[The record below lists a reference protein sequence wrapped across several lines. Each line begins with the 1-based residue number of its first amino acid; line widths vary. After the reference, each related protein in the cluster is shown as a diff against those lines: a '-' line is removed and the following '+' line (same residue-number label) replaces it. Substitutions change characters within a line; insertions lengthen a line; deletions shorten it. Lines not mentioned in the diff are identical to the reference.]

1 MRRLW
6 TRGICV
12 KGFAQ
17 NDTIAAQATPTGEGG
32 VAIVRISG
40 PACREVLTR
49 VFAAENGRPLAPR
62 RLTFGQILDGESAI
76 DEAMAVL
83 MPAPHSY
90 TREDVAEIQ
99 CHGSQA
105 LVSRILALLL
115 RAGARMAA
123 PGEFTYRA
131 FLNGRID
138 LAQAEAVMRM
148 IRAGSERAMRSAHR
162 QMEGGVSS
170 FVRQAREA
178 ITEVLAG
185 LSAAVDFPDEIEE
198 TLASGQISERCAD
211 IAARLRAACDAR
223 AGRID
228 DEGLRV
234 VLAGR
239 PNAGKST
246 LLNALV
252 GGERAIVTDVPG
264 TTRDTLTESITVRG
278 VRIVLTDTAGLRDTD
293 DPVERIGVTRARQA
307 IEQADVRALVL
318 DASLPLTSEDRDA
331 LGGLSPQ
338 LIVLTKGDLP
348 TSVGEEE
355 ILAQF
360 PGVPAIMV
368 CARTGEGMELLRDAL
383 TSFAPE
389 EAGESCALTQARH
402 VEAALRACDSLDDA
416 VRAIADGYPL
426 DMAAIDLSAA
436 LDALGEITGETM
448 RESVIDE
455 VFSRFCVG
463 K

>member
-1 MRRLW
+1 MESFRRH
-6 TRGICV
+6 
-12 KGFAQ
+12 
-17 NDTIAAQATPTGEGG
+17 DTIAAQATPPGEGG
-32 VAIVRISG
+32 IAIVRVSG
-40 PACREVLTR
+40 PACREVLSR
-49 VFAAENGRPLAPR
+49 VFAARNGQPLLPR
-62 RLTFGQILDGESAI
+62 RLTFGHILDGEEVV

-90 TREDVAEIQ
+90 TREDVGELH

-105 LVSRILALLL
+105 LVARVLALLL
-115 RAGARMAA
+115 RSGARMAA

-131 FLNGRID
+131 FIGGRVD
-138 LAQAEAVMRM
+138 LSQAEAVMRM

-170 FVRQAREA
+170 FVHEAREA
-178 ITEVLAG
+178 ITALLAA
-185 LSAAVDFPDEIEE
+185 LSAAVDFPDEVEE
-198 TLASGQISERCAD
+198 SLASEEVSRGCAA
-211 IAARLRAACDAR
+211 IAARLRAACDPR
-223 AGRID
+223 AGRIE

-234 VLAGR
+234 ALAGR

-264 TTRDTLTESITVRG
+264 TTRDTLTERICVNG
-278 VRIVLTDTAGLRDTD
+278 VSIVLTDTAGLRETD
-293 DPVERIGVTRARQA
+293 DPVERIGVSRARQA
-307 IEQADVRALVL
+307 IAQADVLALVL
-318 DASLPLTSEDRDA
+318 DASVPFGAEDEEA
-331 LGGLSPQ
+331 LGGLTPQ
-338 LIVLTKGDLP
+338 LLVLSKGDLP
-348 TSVGEEE
+348 ARVGEEE
-355 ILAQF
+355 LRRRF
-360 PGVPAIMV
+360 PDVPGVIV
-368 CARTGEGMELLRDAL
+368 CAQTGEGMDALRDAL
-383 TSFAPE
+383 ASFAPE
-389 EAGESCALTQARH
+389 EATESGALTQARH
-402 VEAALRACDSLDDA
+402 VEAALRACASLDDA
-416 VRAIADGYPL
+416 VHAIAEGFPL

>member
-1 MRRLW
+1 MESFRRH
-6 TRGICV
+6 
-12 KGFAQ
+12 
-17 NDTIAAQATPTGEGG
+17 DTIAAQATPPGEGG
-32 VAIVRISG
+32 IAIVRVSG
-40 PACREVLTR
+40 PACREVLSR
-49 VFAAENGRPLAPR
+49 VFAARNGQPLLPR
-62 RLTFGQILDGESAI
+62 RLTFGHILDGEEVV

-90 TREDVAEIQ
+90 TREDVGELH

-105 LVSRILALLL
+105 LVARVLALLL

-131 FLNGRID
+131 FIGGRVD
-138 LAQAEAVMRM
+138 LSQAEAVMRM

-162 QMEGGVSS
+162 QMEGGVSA
-170 FVRQAREA
+170 FVHEAREA
-178 ITEVLAG
+178 ITALLAA
-185 LSAAVDFPDEIEE
+185 LSAAVDFPDEVEE
-198 TLASGQISERCAD
+198 SLASEEVSRGCAA
-211 IAARLRAACDAR
+211 IAARLRAACDPR
-223 AGRID
+223 AGRIE

-234 VLAGR
+234 ALAGR

-264 TTRDTLTESITVRG
+264 TTRDTLTERICVNG
-278 VRIVLTDTAGLRDTD
+278 VSIVLTDTAGLRETD
-293 DPVERIGVTRARQA
+293 DPVERIGVSRARQA
-307 IEQADVRALVL
+307 IAQADVLALVL
-318 DASLPLTSEDRDA
+318 DASVPFGAEDEEA
-331 LGGLSPQ
+331 LGGLTPQ
-338 LIVLTKGDLP
+338 LLVLSKGDLP
-348 TSVGEEE
+348 ARVGEEE
-355 ILAQF
+355 LRCRVPDV
-360 PGVPAIMV
+360 PGVTV
-368 CARTGEGMELLRDAL
+368 CAQTGEGMDALRDAL
-383 TSFAPE
+383 AAFAPE
-389 EAGESCALTQARH
+389 EATESGALTQARH
-402 VEAALRACDSLDDA
+402 VEAALRACASLDDA
-416 VRAIADGYPL
+416 VRAIAEGFPL

>member
-1 MRRLW
+1 MESFRRH
-6 TRGICV
+6 
-12 KGFAQ
+12 
-17 NDTIAAQATPTGEGG
+17 DTIAAQATPPGEGG
-32 VAIVRISG
+32 IAIVRVSG
-40 PACREVLTR
+40 PACREVLSR
-49 VFAAENGRPLAPR
+49 VFAARNGQPLLPR
-62 RLTFGQILDGESAI
+62 RLTFGHILDGEEVV

-90 TREDVAEIQ
+90 TREDVGELH

-105 LVSRILALLL
+105 LVARVLALLL

-131 FLNGRID
+131 FIGGRVD
-138 LAQAEAVMRM
+138 LSQAEAVMRM

-162 QMEGGVSS
+162 QMEGGVSA
-170 FVRQAREA
+170 FVHEAREA
-178 ITEVLAG
+178 ITALLAA
-185 LSAAVDFPDEIEE
+185 LSAAVDFPDEVEE
-198 TLASGQISERCAD
+198 SLASEEVSRGCAA
-211 IAARLRAACDAR
+211 IAARLRAACDPR
-223 AGRID
+223 AGRIE

-234 VLAGR
+234 ALAGR

-264 TTRDTLTESITVRG
+264 TTRDTLTERICVNG
-278 VRIVLTDTAGLRDTD
+278 VSIVLTDTAGLRETD
-293 DPVERIGVTRARQA
+293 DPVERIGVSRARQA
-307 IEQADVRALVL
+307 IAQADVLALVL
-318 DASLPLTSEDRDA
+318 DASVPFGAEDEEA
-331 LGGLSPQ
+331 LGGLTPQ
-338 LIVLTKGDLP
+338 LLVLSKGDLP
-348 TSVGEEE
+348 ARVGEEE
-355 ILAQF
+355 LRRRF
-360 PGVPAIMV
+360 PDVHGVTV
-368 CARTGEGMELLRDAL
+368 CAQTGEGMDALRDAL
-383 TSFAPE
+383 AAFAPE
-389 EAGESCALTQARH
+389 EATESGALTQARH
-402 VEAALRACDSLDDA
+402 VEAALRACASLDDA
-416 VRAIADGYPL
+416 VRAIAEGFPL

>member
-1 MRRLW
+1 MESFRRH
-6 TRGICV
+6 
-12 KGFAQ
+12 
-17 NDTIAAQATPTGEGG
+17 DTIAAQATPPGEGG
-32 VAIVRISG
+32 IAIVRVSG
-40 PACREVLTR
+40 PACREVLSR
-49 VFAAENGRPLAPR
+49 VFAARNGQPLLPR
-62 RLTFGQILDGESAI
+62 RLTFGHILDGEEVV

-90 TREDVAEIQ
+90 TREDVGELH

-105 LVSRILALLL
+105 LVARVLALLL

-131 FLNGRID
+131 FIGGRVD
-138 LAQAEAVMRM
+138 LSQAEAVMRM

-162 QMEGGVSS
+162 QMEGGVSA
-170 FVRQAREA
+170 FVHEAREA
-178 ITEVLAG
+178 ITALLAA
-185 LSAAVDFPDEIEE
+185 LSAAVDFPDEVEE
-198 TLASGQISERCAD
+198 SLASEEVSRGCAA
-211 IAARLRAACDAR
+211 IAARLRAACDPR
-223 AGRID
+223 AGRIE

-234 VLAGR
+234 ALAGR

-264 TTRDTLTESITVRG
+264 TTRDTLTERICVNG
-278 VRIVLTDTAGLRDTD
+278 VSIVLTDTAGLRETD
-293 DPVERIGVTRARQA
+293 DPVERIGVSRARQA
-307 IEQADVRALVL
+307 IAQADVLALVL
-318 DASLPLTSEDRDA
+318 DASVPFGAEDEEA
-331 LGGLSPQ
+331 LGGLTPQ
-338 LIVLTKGDLP
+338 LLVLSKGDLP
-348 TSVGEEE
+348 ARVGEEE
-355 ILAQF
+355 LRRRF
-360 PGVPAIMV
+360 PDVPGVTV
-368 CARTGEGMELLRDAL
+368 CAQTGEGMDAL
-383 TSFAPE
+383 RAALAAFAPE
-389 EAGESCALTQARH
+389 EATESGALTQARH
-402 VEAALRACDSLDDA
+402 VEAALRACASLDDA
-416 VRAIADGYPL
+416 VRAIAEGFPL